1 MDFQFDAED
10 LAFREEA
17 RAFFREKLP
26 EDLRTKVL
34 NSEALSRDDI
44 MRWHGILYDRGWVA
58 PNWPKEY
65 GGPGWSVTQKYIFDE
80 EQGLAGAPRLIAF
93 GLGMCGPVLM
103 AFGTDEQ
110 KAFHLPRMLSGE
122 HVWAQGY
129 SEPGA
134 GSDLA
139 SLKTRAVLDGDE
151 WVINGQKIWTT
162 MCHMANWVFLLARTS
177 DEPKKQLGISF
188 FLVPLDTP
196 GIEVRPIHLMDGL
209 HETNAVFYDDVRIP
223 KENIVGEPG
232 AGWTIAKHLLAHER
246 MGGGAL
252 GQHKLI
258 LAQAKAIA
266 AEEQRNGGRP
276 LAEDADFARR
286 VAEAETE
293 LRSLEAVILKTL
305 AKVSADV
312 ALGAEAN
319 VIKIRGSEVL
329 QRLTELRME
338 ALGYAAQ
345 PYDLEALESGWGNRA
360 SVGEPHENGVA
371 PRYFHMRK
379 VSIYSGSNEIQH
391 NIVAKAVL
399 GL

>member
-1 MDFQFDAED
+1 MDFRFAPEDA
-10 LAFREEA
+10 AFRDET

-26 EDLRTKVL
+26 DDLRRKVMA
-34 NSEALSRDDI
+34 SQALSRDDI
-44 MRWHGILYDRGWVA
+44 MRWHRILHAQGWVA

-65 GGPGWSVTQKYIFDE
+65 GGPGWSVVQKYIFDE
-80 EQGLAGAPRLIAF
+80 EQGLAGAPRLIQF

-103 AFGTDEQ
+103 AFGTEAQ
-110 KAFHLPRMLSGE
+110 KSYHLPRMLSGE
-122 HVWAQGY
+122 NVWAQGY

-139 SLKTRAVLDGDE
+139 SLKTRARLEGDE
-151 WVINGQKIWTT
+151 WVITGQKLWTT
-162 MCHMANWVFLLARTS
+162 QAHMANWVFLLARTS

-188 FLVPLDTP
+188 FLIPLDTP
-196 GIEVRPIHLMDGL
+196 GIEIRPIHLLDGL
-209 HETNAVFYDDVRIP
+209 HETNGVFYDEVRIP
-223 KENIVGEPG
+223 KENLVGEAG

-252 GQHKLI
+252 GQHKLL
-258 LAQAKAIA
+258 LAQTKAIA
-266 AEEQRNGGRP
+266 DQALADGKP
-276 LAEDADFARR
+276 LAEAPDFARR
-286 VAEAETE
+286 ISEAEME
-293 LRSLEAVILKTL
+293 LRALEAVTLKTL
-305 AKVSADV
+305 AKVSADK

-319 VIKIRGSEVL
+319 VIKIRGSEIL

-338 ALGYAAQ
+338 ALGQGAI
-345 PYDLEALESGWGNRA
+345 PYDLDALENGWGNRA
-360 SVGEPHENGVA
+360 PVGQDFENGVA

-391 NIVAKAVL
+391 NIIAKAVL

>member
-1 MDFQFDAED
+1 MDFRFSED
-10 LAFREEA
+10 DLKFRDEV
-17 RAFFREKLP
+17 RAFFAEKLP
-26 EDLRTKVL
+26 DDLKQKCL
-34 NSEALSRDDI
+34 NCQALSRDDI
-44 MRWHGILYDRGWVA
+44 MRWHRVLHAKGWVA

-65 GGPGWSVTQKYIFDE
+65 GGPGWTVTQKYIFDE
-80 EQGLAGAPRLIAF
+80 ESGRAAAPRPIAF

-103 AFGTDEQ
+103 AFGTDDQ
-110 KAFHLPRMLSGE
+110 KAFHLPRMLAGE

-139 SLKTRAVLDGDE
+139 SLKTRARLDGDE
-151 WVINGQKIWTT
+151 WVISGQKLWTT
-162 MCHMANWVFLLARTS
+162 QCHMANWVFLLARTS

-196 GIEVRPIHLMDGL
+196 GIEIRPIHLLDGL

-223 KENIVGEPG
+223 KANIVGEPG

-258 LAQAKAIA
+258 LAQTKAIA
-266 AEEQRNGGRP
+266 EQAQASAGRP
-276 LAEDADFARR
+276 LAEDPDFARR
-286 VAEAETE
+286 LAAAETE
-293 LRSLEAVILKTL
+293 LRTLEAVILKTL
-305 AKVSADV
+305 AKVSADK

-319 VIKIRGSEVL
+319 VIKIRSSEMM

-338 ALGYAAQ
+338 ALGPSAA
-345 PYDLEALESGWGNRA
+345 PYDLEALEGGWGNRA
-360 SVGEPHENGVA
+360 PVGQAYENGVT
-371 PRYFHMRK
+371 PRYLHMRK

-391 NIVAKAVL
+391 NIIAKAVL

>member
-1 MDFQFDAED
+1 MDFQYDADD
-10 LAFREEA
+10 LAFREEV
-17 RAFFREKLP
+17 RAFLQTSLPDDLREK
-26 EDLRTKVL
+26 TV
-34 NSEALSRDDI
+34 NSQALSRDDI
-44 MRWHGILYDRGWVA
+44 MRWHRILHGKGWVA
-58 PNWPKEY
+58 PNWPAEY

-80 EQGLAGAPRLIAF
+80 EAGRAGAPRLIQF

-139 SLKTRAVLDGDE
+139 SLRTRARLEGDE
-151 WVINGQKIWTT
+151 WVISGQKTWTT
-162 MCHMANWVFLLARTS
+162 QAHMANWVFLLARTS

-188 FLVPLDTP
+188 FLIPLDTP
-196 GIEVRPIHLMDGL
+196 GIEIRPIHLLDGL

-223 KENIVGEPG
+223 KANIVGEPG

-258 LAQAKAIA
+258 LAQTKAIA
-266 AEEQRNGGRP
+266 ADNP
-276 LAEDADFARR
+276 SFAPRIAA
-286 VAEAETE
+286 VEAELKT
-293 LRSLEAVILKTL
+293 LEAVILKTL
-305 AKVSADV
+305 AKVSADKP
-312 ALGAEAN
+312 LGSEAN
-319 VIKIRGSEVL
+319 VIKIRGTEVL

-338 ALGYAAQ
+338 ALGPNAI
-345 PYDLEALESGWGNRA
+345 PYDLAALESGWGNRPA
-360 SVGEPHENGVA
+360 IGEPYENGVA
-371 PRYFHMRK
+371 PRYLHMRK

-391 NIVAKAVL
+391 NIIAKGVL

>member
-1 MDFQFDAED
+1 MNLRFSASD
-10 LAFREEA
+10 LAFREQV
-17 RAFFREKLP
+17 RAFFREHLP
-26 EDLRTKVL
+26 DDIRLKTL
-34 NSEALSRDDI
+34 NSEALARNDI
-44 MRWHGILYDRGWVA
+44 MRWHSILHKRGWVA

-80 EQGLAGAPRLIAF
+80 EHGLSGAPRLIQF

-103 AFGTDEQ
+103 AFGTELQ
-110 KAFHLPRMLSGE
+110 KSYHLPRILSGE

-139 SLKTRAVLDGDE
+139 SLKTRARLDGNE
-151 WVINGQKIWTT
+151 WVISGQKLWTT
-162 MCHMANWVFLLARTS
+162 QAHMADWVFLLARTS

-188 FLVPLDTP
+188 FLIPLDSP
-196 GIEVRPIHLMDGL
+196 GIEIRPIHLLDGL

-223 KENIVGEPG
+223 KDNIVGEPG

-246 MGGGAL
+246 MAGGAL

-258 LAQAKAIA
+258 LSQIKAIA
-266 AEEQRNGGRP
+266 AESMRLNGKP
-276 LAEDADFARR
+276 LGQDATFARR
-286 VAEAETE
+286 IAEVEGD
-293 LRSLEAVILKTL
+293 LRTLEALTLKAL
-305 AKVSADV
+305 AKVSADR

-319 VIKIRGSEVL
+319 VIKIRGTEVL

-338 ALGYAAQ
+338 ALGPAAL
-345 PYDLEALESGWGNRA
+345 PYDIDALEGGWGNRPA
-360 SVGEPHENGVA
+360 VGDPRENGIA
-371 PRYFHMRK
+371 PRYLHMRK

-391 NIVAKAVL
+391 NIIAKTVL

>member
-1 MDFQFDAED
+1 MDFRFDSED
-10 LAFREEA
+10 RAFREEV

-26 EDLRTKVL
+26 ADLKTKVI

-44 MRWHGILYDRGWVA
+44 MRWHRILYEKGWAA
-58 PNWPKEY
+58 PNWPKAH

-80 EQGLAGAPRLIAF
+80 EQGLAAAPRLIQF

-103 AFGTDEQ
+103 AFGTDAQ
-110 KAFHLPRMLSGE
+110 KAHHLPRMLSGE

-129 SEPGA
+129 SEPGS

-139 SLKTRAVLDGDE
+139 SLRTRARLDGDE
-151 WVINGQKIWTT
+151 WVISGQKTWTT
-162 MCHMANWVFLLARTS
+162 QAHMANWVFLLARTS

-188 FLVPLDTP
+188 FLIPLDSP
-196 GIEVRPIHLMDGL
+196 GIEIRPIHLMDGL

-223 KENIVGEPG
+223 KANLVGEAG

-252 GQHKLI
+252 GQHKLL
-258 LAQAKAIA
+258 LAQTKAIA
-266 AEEQRNGGRP
+266 AEEQRAAGRP
-276 LAEDADFARR
+276 LAADSDFGRR
-286 VAEAETE
+286 IAEAETE

-305 AKVSADV
+305 AKVSADK

-338 ALGYAAQ
+338 ALGLAAL
-345 PYDLEALESGWGNRA
+345 PYDLDALENGWGNRA
-360 SVGEPHENGVA
+360 PVGLPHENGVA

-391 NIVAKAVL
+391 NIFAKAVL

>member
-1 MDFQFDAED
+1 MDFQFNAED
-10 LAFREEA
+10 MAFRDEV
-17 RAFFREKLP
+17 RAFFRESLP
-26 EDLRTKVL
+26 DDLRRKTL
-34 NSEALSRDDI
+34 NSEALSRAEI
-44 MRWHGILYDRGWVA
+44 MRWHRILHAKGWAA
-58 PNWPKEY
+58 PNWPEQY

-80 EQGLAGAPRLIAF
+80 EHGLAGAPRLIQF

-103 AFGTDEQ
+103 AFGTDAQ
-110 KAFHLPRMLSGE
+110 KSYHLPPMLSGE

-139 SLKTRAVLDGDE
+139 SLKTRARLEGDE
-151 WVINGQKIWTT
+151 WVISGQKLWTT
-162 MCHMANWVFLLARTS
+162 QAHMANWVFLLARTS

-188 FLVPLDTP
+188 FLIPLDSP
-196 GIEVRPIHLMDGL
+196 GIKIQPIHLMDGL
-209 HETNAVFYDDVRIP
+209 HETNGVFYDDVRIP
-223 KENIVGEPG
+223 KANIVGEAG

-252 GQHKLI
+252 GQHKLL
-258 LAQAKAIA
+258 LAQTKAIA
-266 AEEQRNGGRP
+266 AEDQRAGGKALLRDP
-276 LAEDADFARR
+276 DFARR
-286 VAEAETE
+286 IVAAELE

-305 AKVSADV
+305 AKVSADK

-319 VIKIRGSEVL
+319 VIKIRGSETL

-338 ALGYAAQ
+338 ALGPAAM
-345 PYDLEALESGWGNRA
+345 PYDIEALESGWGNRPP
-360 SVGEPHENGVA
+360 VGAAYENGIA
-371 PRYFHMRK
+371 PRYLHMRK

-391 NIVAKAVL
+391 NIIAKGVL

>member
-1 MDFQFDAED
+1 MDFQYDADD
-10 LAFREEA
+10 LAFREEV
-17 RAFFREKLP
+17 RAFLQTSLPDDLREK
-26 EDLRTKVL
+26 TV
-34 NSEALSRDDI
+34 NSQALSRDDI
-44 MRWHGILYDRGWVA
+44 MRWHRILHGKGWVA
-58 PNWPKEY
+58 PNWPAEY

-80 EQGLAGAPRLIAF
+80 EAGRAGAPRLIQF

-139 SLKTRAVLDGDE
+139 SLRTRARLEGDE
-151 WVINGQKIWTT
+151 WVISGQKTWTT
-162 MCHMANWVFLLARTS
+162 QAHMANWVFLLARTS

-188 FLVPLDTP
+188 FLIPLDTP
-196 GIEVRPIHLMDGL
+196 GIEIRPIHLLDGL

-223 KENIVGEPG
+223 KANIVGEPG

-258 LAQAKAIA
+258 LAQTKAIA
-266 AEEQRNGGRP
+266 ADIP
-276 LAEDADFARR
+276 SFAPRIAA
-286 VAEAETE
+286 VEAELKT
-293 LRSLEAVILKTL
+293 LEAVILKTL
-305 AKVSADV
+305 AKVSADKP
-312 ALGAEAN
+312 LGSEAN
-319 VIKIRGSEVL
+319 VIKIRGTEVL

-338 ALGYAAQ
+338 ALGPNAI
-345 PYDLEALESGWGNRA
+345 PYDLAALESGWGNRPA
-360 SVGEPHENGVA
+360 IGEPYENGVA
-371 PRYFHMRK
+371 PRYLHMRK

-391 NIVAKAVL
+391 NIIAKGVL

>member
-1 MDFQFDAED
+1 MDFRFDSED
-10 LAFREEA
+10 RAFRTEV
-17 RAFFREKLP
+17 RAFFREHLP
-26 EDLRTKVL
+26 DDLRQKVM
-34 NSEALSRDDI
+34 NSEALSRDEI
-44 MRWHGILYDRGWVA
+44 MRWHKILHAQGWVA

-80 EQGLAGAPRLIAF
+80 EQGLAAAPRLIQF

-110 KAFHLPRMLSGE
+110 KAHHLPRMLSGE
-122 HVWAQGY
+122 HIWAQGY

-139 SLKTRAVLDGDE
+139 SLKTRARLEGDE
-151 WVINGQKIWTT
+151 WVIDGQKLWTT
-162 MCHMANWVFLLARTS
+162 QAHMANWVFLLARTS

-188 FLVPLDTP
+188 FLIPLDTP
-196 GIEVRPIHLMDGL
+196 GIEIRPIHLMDGL
-209 HETNAVFYDDVRIP
+209 HETNGVFYDDVRIP
-223 KENIVGEPG
+223 KANLVGEAG

-252 GQHKLI
+252 GQHKLL
-258 LAQAKAIA
+258 LAQTKAIA
-266 AEEQRNGGRP
+266 AESQRADGRP
-276 LAEDADFARR
+276 LAADADFARR
-286 VAEAETE
+286 IADAEAE

-305 AKVSADV
+305 AKVSADK

-338 ALGYAAQ
+338 ALGPATL

-360 SVGEPHENGVA
+360 PVGEAYENGIA
-371 PRYFHMRK
+371 PRYFHTRK

-391 NIVAKAVL
+391 NIVAKDVL